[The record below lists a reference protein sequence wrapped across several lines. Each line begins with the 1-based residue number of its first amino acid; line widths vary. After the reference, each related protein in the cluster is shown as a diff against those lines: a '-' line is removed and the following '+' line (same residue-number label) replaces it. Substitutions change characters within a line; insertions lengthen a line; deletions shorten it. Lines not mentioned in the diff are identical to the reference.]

1 MQQEEVLGFFP
12 LVELEEWVRWVGAT
26 KEIWFHHHNKKKRL
40 RRETIIVD
48 KTHWQRPQANTDR
61 RSLSLSF
68 PQDLSQLHCGNEQQ
82 KERENGIPS
91 TTALQKTAPT
101 SLQSRGSDYK
111 PARCNSSNALLQTG
125 PAAIAQLEKLV
136 LQSAEPYTCF
146 T

>member
-1 MQQEEVLGFFP
+1 MGGSYKRDLVSSPQQEEVEARNNYSRKNSL
-12 LVELEEWVRWVGAT
+12 T
-26 KEIWFHHHNKKKRL
+26 KAASKHRQTL
-40 RRETIIVD
+40 
-48 KTHWQRPQANTDR
+48 
-61 RSLSLSF
+61 SLSLSLSLSL

-82 KERENGIPS
+82 KGRENGILS

-125 PAAIAQLEKLV
+125 PAAIEQLEKLV